1 MLRAKLTFHPN
12 AGKPRLAS
20 RSLLLW
26 RPLNNFVLVMASKNS
41 ICTDGEWTLQSTF
54 PLNGIPI
61 PTNLTPDPAALQDYV
76 VNFQTRHDDVLI
88 VSYPKSGK
96 IIF

>member
-1 MLRAKLTFHPN
+1 MPN

-26 RPLNNFVLVMASKNS
+26 RLLNNSVPVMASENS
-41 ICTDGEWTLQSTF
+41 VCTDGEWTLQSTF
-54 PLNGIPI
+54 SLNGIPI
-61 PTNLTPDPAALQDYV
+61 PTKFTPDPAALQDYV
-76 VNFQTRHDDVLI
+76 VNFQTRHDDVFI

-96 IIF
+96 RIF